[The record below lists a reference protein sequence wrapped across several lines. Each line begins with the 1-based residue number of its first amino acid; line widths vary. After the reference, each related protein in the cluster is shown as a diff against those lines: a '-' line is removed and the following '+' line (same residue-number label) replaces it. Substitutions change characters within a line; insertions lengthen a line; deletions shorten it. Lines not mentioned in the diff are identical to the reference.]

1 MGNPLPARTPGRAGR
16 RPLTCPDLAH
26 NWPTGTGNGPR
37 NRSRARIRPGPQTGP
52 DLGLCVAGVG
62 FEPT

>member
-1 MGNPLPARTPGRAGR
+1 MRNPSPTQTPGRAER
-16 RPLTCPDLAH
+16 RPLTCPDLAR
-26 NWPTGTGNGPR
+26 NWPTGTGNGRR
-37 NRSRARIRPGPQTGP
+37 NRPRTRIRLGPQTGP

>member
-1 MGNPLPARTPGRAGR
+1 MRNPRPPPSAGRAGH

-26 NWPTGTGNGPR
+26 NWPADTVNGPR
-37 NRSRARIRPGPQTGP
+37 NRSRTRIRPGPQTGP

>member
-26 NWPTGTGNGPR
+26 NWPTDTVNGPPD
-37 NRSRARIRPGPQTGP
+37 RSRTHIRPGPQTGP
-52 DLGLCVAGVG
+52 DLGFCVAGVG